1 MTLLR
6 RLIAGMLVAMLSIAV
21 VAILFIWLQ
30 VYLTAQQHLD
40 RQLEQVAALALAR
53 PLPDAAAPASAL
65 VAASADARDQG
76 FVVEVWDGGRL
87 MYRSDPQHPL
97 PQVEP
102 GQVRRMRFDG
112 AEWRVVAQV
121 AGMRVVRVAQTMKVE
136 NLRATTAAF
145 NALLPLAAAV
155 PVLAVL
161 IAWTL
166 RRAMLPLNRLAEL
179 VQGRSPL
186 SQKPLPLEQVPGELR
201 PLTKAFNLSLQRS
214 QAVLAREHAFIADA
228 AHALRTPL
236 GALQLQAEVLAEAT
250 NDSDRSQRLNELRTG
265 IARVVRL
272 SGQLLNLARGQVLS
286 PAPMATSFNSV
297 FESVISTHGALL
309 AERGVG
315 LRALL
320 EPGTEDL
327 QIRITAADAH
337 IVLANLLDNAAR
349 HSPAGATIELA
360 GGRNGGRAWIE
371 VRDEGPGLPAEEL
384 EAVLQRFY
392 RVRGDQTEG
401 TGLGLAI
408 VRLLVERVGGQVRLG
423 NRNGRPGL
431 IARVELPEADEDTRT
446 AI

>member
-6 RLIAGMLVAMLSIAV
+6 RLIAGMLMAILSIGLVSA
-21 VAILFIWLQ
+21 LFIWLQ
-30 VYLTAQQHLD
+30 TYLSAQQHMD
-40 RQLEQVAALALAR
+40 RQLELMADLALTQS
-53 PLPDAAAPASAL
+53 LPYGTAPASPHP
-65 VAASADARDQG
+65 ADPAGAMDQG
-76 FVVEVWDGGRL
+76 LVVQVWDGGRL
-87 MYRSDPQHPL
+87 LYQSDPGHTL
-97 PQVEP
+97 PQAEP
-102 GQVRRMRFDG
+102 GQVRRMRLDG
-112 AEWRVVAQV
+112 IDWRVSAQAAGARVVQVAQPV
-121 AGMRVVRVAQTMKVE
+121 KVE

-155 PVLAVL
+155 PVLAML

-166 RRAMLPLNRLAEL
+166 RRAMLPLNRLTEL

-201 PLTKAFNLSLQRS
+201 PLMKAFNLSLQRS

-236 GALQLQAEVLAEAT
+236 GALQLQAEVLAEAAT
-250 NDSDRSQRLNELRTG
+250 DSDRSLRLNELRTG

-286 PAPMATSFNSV
+286 PVAMATSFNNM
-297 FESVISTHGALL
+297 FESVLSTHGSLV
-309 AERGVG
+309 AERGVS
-315 LRALL
+315 LRAAL

-327 QIRITAADAH
+327 QLRITAADAH
-337 IVLANLLDNAAR
+337 VVLANLLDNAVR
-349 HSPAGATIELA
+349 HSPAAATVELA
-360 GGRNGGRAWIE
+360 GGRNGSRAWIE
-371 VRDEGPGLPAEEL
+371 VRDEGPGLPPDEL
-384 EAVLQRFY
+384 EAVLDRFY

-408 VRLLVERVGGQVRLG
+408 VRLLVERVGGQVRLS

-431 IARVELPEADEDTRT
+431 VARVELPEAEEEAQAKT
-446 AI
+446 